1 MNTKVMKITRVIK
14 DNNAPGFGLA
24 LTLDSADEHIEV
36 RVSENTPELLQGTLS
51 VLAST
56 RPARPDENLDA
67 FVSRVLDKQVLLKR
81 ALGRV
86 YIGALSGRQF
96 FVVAT
101 KTSEGW
107 NRPAPSVTDE
117 DMRQLNPDEGGKEI
131 IDHEE

>member
-1 MNTKVMKITRVIK
+1 MKTKVMKITDVK
-14 DNNAPGFGLA
+14 EDSYAPGVGLA

-36 RVSENTPELLQGTLS
+36 RVSADTLRLVQGI
-51 VLAST
+51 VNVVASS
-56 RPARPDENLDA
+56 RPARPDESFEG
-67 FVSRVLDKQVLLKR
+67 FVARLLDKQVLLKR

-86 YIGALSGRQF
+86 YIGAVSGKQF

-117 DMRQLNPDEGGKEI
+117 DMRELAND
-131 IDHEE
+131 